1 MQSDPAR
8 NEWLLADEG
17 TFLSQC
23 VFKEYQ
29 ASGPGGQKRNRKYSG
44 AWLKHLPSGKEAR
57 DAESRSLNDNKRSA
71 IRKLRE
77 KIAIEVRCPERAP
90 VDNLEVGRR
99 NSRYPLLLAL
109 LFDVLYDNGFRI
121 SDAAAELGVSTGKL
135 SKLLSR
141 DSRILTFANKERE
154 NRGMPKLRGR

>member
-1 MQSDPAR
+1 MQIDPAR
-8 NEWLLADEG
+8 NEWLSADDG

-44 AWLKHLPSGKEAR
+44 AWLRHPPSGKEAR
-57 DAESRSLNDNKRSA
+57 DAESRSLNDNKRA
-71 IRKLRE
+71 ALRKLRE
-77 KIAIEVRCPERAP
+77 IIAIEVRCPERP
-90 VDNLEVGRR
+90 LVDNLEMGRR
-99 NSRYPLLLAL
+99 NPRYPMLLAL
-109 LFDVLYDNGFRI
+109 IFDVLDDNDFRI

-141 DSRILTFANKERE
+141 DSRALTFANKERE
-154 NRGMPKLRGR
+154 IRGMPKLRGR